1 MKKRMKP
8 EMTSYRITLRME
20 SLRYLTKTYK
30 GKVLEEKL
38 AELYPVIRSYV
49 IRWLDERVIAW
60 TGDENIIEKITKKE
74 N

>member
-1 MKKRMKP
+1 MKKRMKS

-30 GKVLEEKL
+30 GKVLEEEL